1 VISPSPNKPFFKP
14 DVWGFPQKTG
24 SSAPESQ
31 LGFKLIPLFAS
42 LCHPVEPMQLRWAS
56 VFFQSVALVAR
67 DISSLPVYEKPN
79 DPTNKLGPELAI
91 INYYI
96 KCIEGPNNSSQISDT
111 SSPSKITE
119 SKTSFVSLEKFID
132 SIHQMLLAFAIL
144 KARCKMNRDTQS
156 LAKYSSQF
164 SSLPSEYISRTH
176 YMLLASFCVSGVHG
190 LFLTPADPKTFLAS
204 KCFLLLSVVA
214 KVKSIQPPPDVL
226 EPVWKRTN
234 AYICSIINSA
244 FFSTSGFTPT
254 RISRYELAKSIVLD
268 FSEHCLN
275 VHPEGDHIFNVPKR
289 SDCPYIKDL

>member
-1 VISPSPNKPFFKP
+1 MISPSPNKPFFKP

-31 LGFKLIPLFAS
+31 LGFELIPLFAS
-42 LCHPVEPMQLRWAS
+42 LCHPVEPMQLRWAA

-79 DPTNKLGPELAI
+79 DPTNELGAELAI

-119 SKTSFVSLEKFID
+119 SKTSFVSLKKFID

-156 LAKYSSQF
+156 LSKYSSQ
-164 SSLPSEYISRTH
+164 LPH
-176 YMLLASFCVSGVHG
+176 YMLLASFCVSGVRG

-204 KCFLLLSVVA
+204 KCFLLISVVA
-214 KVKSIQPPPDVL
+214 KVNSIQPPPDVL

-244 FFSTSGFTPT
+244 FFSTSGFTTT

-268 FSEHCLN
+268 FSEHWLN
-275 VHPEGDHIFNVPKR
+275 VHPEGDHTFNVPKR
-289 SDCPYIKDL
+289 SDCPVATIKDL